1 MDNATP
7 DLPEPEKEPSPEPI
21 PQPEPVVK
29 TKADPLSETGTK
41 IIEGVK
47 DGAEKAKVLINDGK
61 DYYRKSPRLQKV
73 VYQGKFF
80 PAFWTVACIFSLLVN
95 IILVGLLVSF
105 GHHFFALKALVSDGL
120 VTEASNNLAMMDQA
134 HIVINVPVET
144 TVRLQDNL
152 PVVFDL
158 PINQSTQLLLA
169 EESNIKGARIY
180 LNNTAVTTDLTLP
193 ASTPLQANFDM
204 TIPISTS
211 VPVDIT
217 VPVSVQVPVDIAIDK
232 TDLHQSIV
240 GLQEALAP
248 YKTTLGTTFNS
259 PQELA
264 ICKNWLTGWLCR
276 LVFGQ

>member
-1 MDNATP
+1 MDNSTP
-7 DLPEPEKEPSPEPI
+7 DLPEPEKEPRPEP
-21 PQPEPVVK
+21 EPAPK
-29 TKADPLSETGTK
+29 SKADPLSETGAK
-41 IIEGVK
+41 IIGGVK

-95 IILVGLLVSF
+95 IILIGLLVSF
-105 GHHFFALKALVSDGL
+105 GHHFFELKAIVSDGL
-120 VTEASNNLAMMDQA
+120 VTEASNSLAMMDQA

-152 PVVFDL
+152 PVVFDV
-158 PINQSTQLLLA
+158 PINQDTQIVLSEA
-169 EESNIKGARIY
+169 ATINGARIY

-193 ASTPLQANFDM
+193 ANTPLQANFDT

-217 VPVSVQVPVDIAIDK
+217 VPVSLQVPIDIAIDK

-248 YKTTLGTTFNS
+248 YKTTLGTNFNS
-259 PQELA
+259 PQELL
-264 ICKNWLTGWLCR
+264 ICKNWLTSWLCG
-276 LVFGQ
+276 LVFGK

>member
-1 MDNATP
+1 MDNSTP
-7 DLPEPEKEPSPEPI
+7 DLPEPEKEPRPEP
-21 PQPEPVVK
+21 EPAPK
-29 TKADPLSETGTK
+29 SKADPLSETGAK
-41 IIEGVK
+41 IIGGVK

-95 IILVGLLVSF
+95 IILIGLLVSF
-105 GHHFFALKALVSDGL
+105 GHHFFELKAIVSDGL
-120 VTEASNNLAMMDQA
+120 VTEASNSLAMMDQA

-152 PVVFDL
+152 PVVFDV
-158 PINQSTQLLLA
+158 PINQDTQIVLSEA
-169 EESNIKGARIY
+169 ATINGARIY

-193 ASTPLQANFDM
+193 ANTPLQANFDT

-217 VPVSVQVPVDIAIDK
+217 VPVSLQVPIDIAIDK

-248 YKTTLGTTFNS
+248 YETTLGTNFNS
-259 PQELA
+259 PQELL
-264 ICKNWLTGWLCR
+264 ICKNWLTGWLCG
-276 LVFGQ
+276 LVFGK

>member
-1 MDNATP
+1 MDNSTP
-7 DLPEPEKEPSPEPI
+7 DLPEPEKEPRPEP
-21 PQPEPVVK
+21 EPAPK
-29 TKADPLSETGTK
+29 SKADPLSETGAK

-47 DGAEKAKVLINDGK
+47 DGAEKAKVLIKDGK

-105 GHHFFALKALVSDGL
+105 GHHFFELKAIVSDGL
-120 VTEASNNLAMMDQA
+120 VTEASNSLAMMDQA

-152 PVVFDL
+152 PVVFDV
-158 PINQSTQLLLA
+158 PINQDTQIVLSEA
-169 EESNIKGARIY
+169 ATINGARIY

-193 ASTPLQANFDM
+193 ANTPLQANFNT

-217 VPVSVQVPVDIAIDK
+217 VPVSVQVPIDIAIDK

-248 YKTTLGTTFNS
+248 YETTLGTNFNS
-259 PQELA
+259 PQELL
-264 ICKNWLTGWLCR
+264 ICKNWLTGWLCG
-276 LVFGQ
+276 LVFGK

>member
-1 MDNATP
+1 MDNSNP
-7 DLPEPEKEPSPEPI
+7 NLQDPGVEPKPESKPAAKA
-21 PQPEPVVK
+21 
-29 TKADPLSETGTK
+29 KADPLSETGTK
-41 IIEGVK
+41 IIDGVK
-47 DGAEKAKVLINDGK
+47 DAGGKAKILINDGK

-120 VTEASNNLAMMDQA
+120 VTEASNSLAMLDQA
-134 HIVINVPVET
+134 HIVITVPVET

-152 PVVFDL
+152 PVAFDL
-158 PINQSTQLLLA
+158 PINQNTQLSLT
-169 EESNIKGARIY
+169 EESNITGAQIY

-193 ASTPLQANFDM
+193 ANTPLQANFDM
-204 TIPISTS
+204 TIPVSTS

-217 VPVSVQVPVDIAIDK
+217 VPITLQVPVDIAIDK

-240 GLQEALAP
+240 GLQEAIEP
-248 YKTTLGTTFNS
+248 YKTTMGSAFNS
-259 PQELA
+259 PDELL
-264 ICKNWLTGWLCR
+264 ICNNWLTGWLCR
-276 LVFGQ
+276 LIFGE

>member
-1 MDNATP
+1 MDNSEP
-7 DLPEPEKEPSPEPI
+7 NLPEPGTEPENEPKPEP
-21 PQPEPVVK
+21 K
-29 TKADPLSETGTK
+29 AKADPLTETGTK
-41 IIEGVK
+41 IIGGVK
-47 DGAEKAKVLINDGK
+47 QGAEKAKVLFTDGK

-105 GHHFFALKALVSDGL
+105 GHHFFELKALVSDGL
-120 VTEASNNLAMMDQA
+120 VTKASNSLAMMDQA

-152 PVVFDL
+152 PVAFDL
-158 PINQSTQLLLA
+158 PINQSTKLLLA
-169 EESNIKGARIY
+169 EETNINGAKIY

-193 ASTPLQANFDM
+193 INTPLQVNFDM
-204 TIPISTS
+204 TIPVSTS

-217 VPVSVQVPVDIAIDK
+217 VPVTLQVPVDIAIDK

-240 GLQEALAP
+240 GLQEAITP
-248 YKTTLGTTFNS
+248 YKTTMGTTFNS
-259 PQELA
+259 PQELL
-264 ICKNWLTGWLCR
+264 ICKNWLTGWLCG
-276 LVFGQ
+276 LVFGK

>member
-1 MDNATP
+1 MDNSTP
-7 DLPEPEKEPSPEPI
+7 DLPEPEKEPSPEPK
-21 PQPEPVVK
+21 PAA
-29 TKADPLSETGTK
+29 KAKAGPLSETGTK
-41 IIEGVK
+41 IIGGVK

-95 IILVGLLVSF
+95 VILVGLLVSF
-105 GHHFFALKALVSDGL
+105 GHQFFEVKALVSDGL

-144 TVRLQDNL
+144 TVRVQDNL
-152 PVVFDL
+152 PIAFDV
-158 PINQSTQLLLA
+158 PINQNTQLSLA
-169 EESNIKGARIY
+169 EKTNISGAQIY

-193 ASTPLQANFDM
+193 ANTLLQANFDM

-217 VPVSVQVPVDIAIDK
+217 VPVTVQVPVDIAIDK

-259 PQELA
+259 PQELL
-264 ICKNWLTGWLCR
+264 ICKNWLTGWLCG
-276 LVFGQ
+276 LVFGK

>member
-1 MDNATP
+1 MDNSTP
-7 DLPEPEKEPSPEPI
+7 DLPEPEKEPRPEP
-21 PQPEPVVK
+21 EPAPK
-29 TKADPLSETGTK
+29 SKADPLSETGAK

-105 GHHFFALKALVSDGL
+105 GHHFFELKAIVSDGL
-120 VTEASNNLAMMDQA
+120 VTEASNSLAMMDQA

-152 PVVFDL
+152 PVVFDV
-158 PINQSTQLLLA
+158 PINQDTQIVLSEA
-169 EESNIKGARIY
+169 VTINGARIY

-193 ASTPLQANFDM
+193 ANTPLQANFNT

-217 VPVSVQVPVDIAIDK
+217 VPVSVQVPIDIAIDK

-248 YKTTLGTTFNS
+248 YETTLGTNFNS
-259 PQELA
+259 PQELL
-264 ICKNWLTGWLCR
+264 ICKNWLTGWLCG
-276 LVFGQ
+276 LVFGK